1 MIAARA
7 DATWEMG
14 VPNGAPLLTTCL
26 PWKAPAES
34 RHRLHTAHGEDAIR
48 CMCSRAAFSRIDRVS
63 VMHTAAAMV
72 DLTAGSAHLLRSA
85 LLSIPPRVR
94 VASHSRAPRCVP
106 RVVALARAV
115 RWPTN
120 PNQRCS
126 PRGHRQDRGP
136 LVWSHSSRRP
146 TLRLARPGS
155 PWATRCSRLAP
166 HVTCARSRPCW
177 HRTWARPSSSFSSTR
192 PGDTRGNLSS
202 RMLGTR
208 ARPSRCS
215 AAKCRISARRTI
227 QPCSPRHGHRAAP
240 RQPRSTAP
248 ATHRRVLR
256 QRRSPLPLPPRCNRP
271 SARAAHGVRSCCRH
285 SCSSA
290 WLWPSSAFPPS
301 RPAPQTC
308 FVSPASRIARLVHR
322 QVPRRSSLVGVLMWR
337 LMWCQLTVRPSSP
350 SHHHRLLPSC
360 WRRRP
365 RLQRCRHR
373 SPLAHRPWT

>member
-1 MIAARA
+1 
-7 DATWEMG
+7 MG

-34 RHRLHTAHGEDAIR
+34 AIEHTAHGEDAIR

-166 HVTCARSRPCW
+166 RVRRRVRRVETGHLRSRGAEWSPLRNADCGDCHRSHGRCAHVPRQSRWPWAPYSQEGAVALKGWTRAQLFGAVSVNGRDPCTLRAIQFAARRDARGEGRRLPRPKY
-177 HRTWARPSSSFSSTR
+177 HRSTSMARDGGRRSNAVSPR
-192 PGDTRGNLSS
+192 RRGRGGAATKSLSS
-202 RMLGTR
+202 AKMR
-208 ARPSRCS
+208 ALAHCGEDHLKRESERS
-215 AAKCRISARRTI
+215 AAD
-227 QPCSPRHGHRAAP
+227 
-240 RQPRSTAP
+240 
-248 ATHRRVLR
+248 V
-256 QRRSPLPLPPRCNRP
+256 
-271 SARAAHGVRSCCRH
+271 
-285 SCSSA
+285 
-290 WLWPSSAFPPS
+290 
-301 RPAPQTC
+301 QT
-308 FVSPASRIARLVHR
+308 
-322 QVPRRSSLVGVLMWR
+322 
-337 LMWCQLTVRPSSP
+337 
-350 SHHHRLLPSC
+350 
-360 WRRRP
+360 
-365 RLQRCRHR
+365 
-373 SPLAHRPWT
+373 